1 MGSRVELYEVIRRD
15 ARRDGLGIRELA
27 TRHGVHRRTV
37 RQALASPTPPPRKP
51 RTFPAPR
58 LDRAKP
64 LIDAM
69 LREHLDAP
77 RKQRHTALRVLA
89 RLVDKHQ
96 LEMSYSSGDHAR

>member
-1 MGSRVELYEVIRRD
+1 MEQFEGIRRD
-15 ARRDGLGIRELA
+15 SRDQGMSIRALA
-27 TRHGVHRRTV
+27 KRHGVHRRTV